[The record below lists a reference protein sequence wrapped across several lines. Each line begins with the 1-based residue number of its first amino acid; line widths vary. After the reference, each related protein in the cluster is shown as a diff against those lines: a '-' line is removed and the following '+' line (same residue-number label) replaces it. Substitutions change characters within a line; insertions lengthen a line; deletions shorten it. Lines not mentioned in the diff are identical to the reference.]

1 MAKFN
6 EKTLGHFPLA
16 FFYSAMQSFDA
27 RLAAVNT
34 SLARFLEMR
43 AEEHRLFLVFDEAY
57 RRSLKSQSTKTIGD
71 LDKIR
76 DKIGFVIERVAK
88 LWDEKLDFDD
98 TLNIHGRRVA
108 QVFKDFSYRGE
119 EALVAQNAKI
129 HNIEQVFAGA
139 DLTADL
145 AAMGLTELNTRFA
158 QLTTQIELLMS
169 QRNEEQ
175 AVIIVGELKA
185 AREALDAQYR
195 AFITY
200 LNAVQEL
207 QPEEAISQ
215 AAMFYNQDLQKVELQ
230 LAQSRKS
237 GGVSDKPASDGGGTS
252 PDPSQGGGNNSGG
265 GTEQGGGG
273 TSPDPS
279 QGGGDNTGGGTSPDP
294 SQGGGD
300 NTGGGTSPD
309 PSQGGGDN
317 TGGAPDDNGGYNN
330 D

>member
-6 EKTLGHFPLA
+6 EKSLHSFPLA

-27 RLAAVNT
+27 RLAAV
-34 SLARFLEMR
+34 SCALARFLEMR

-88 LWDEKLDFDD
+88 LWEEKLDFDD

-139 DLTADL
+139 DLTAYL

-158 QLTTQIELLMS
+158 QLTTQIEQLMS

-207 QPEEAISQ
+207 QPEEGISQ

-237 GGVSDKPASDGGGTS
+237 GGVSDKPASDGGGLT
-252 PDPSQGGGNNSGG
+252 PDPSPSGEG
-265 GTEQGGGG
+265 SDTSGGGG
-273 TSPDPS
+273 TTTPDTPDNPGGGTNTGGDTGGGS
-279 QGGGDNTGGGTSPDP
+279 TGGDNGGGPGPDE
-294 SQGGGD
+294 
-300 NTGGGTSPD
+300 
-309 PSQGGGDN
+309 
-317 TGGAPDDNGGYNN
+317 NGGYNN
-330 D
+330 E